1 MDIPRIGL
9 GLRPSVIMVKMKW
22 RSVVKAQAINGFMEN
37 ARSQSACGLGSNL
50 VCGGVWPGFGV
61 LLAAGLALAWCRR
74 QTKNQASVKP
84 GVNTCPLLTLPR
96 PKSSMP
102 PLGHGQ
108 PQTSLR
114 TRPRMQATDC
124 SPFCLLALPTRL
136 REAKGGMTVKRECPV
151 SMLGQIPYKH

>member
-1 MDIPRIGL
+1 MDIPRVGL

-22 RSVVKAQAINGFMEN
+22 QSVVKAQAINGFMEN

-61 LLAAGLALAWCRR
+61 LLAAGLP
-74 QTKNQASVKP
+74 TQAS
-84 GVNTCPLLTLPR
+84 TSPLLTLPR

-136 REAKGGMTVKRECPV
+136 REAKRGMTVKRECPV